1 MKKLILMRHAKSG
14 WDNPDQKDFNR
25 ELNKRG
31 IRNAPEMGLRLKE
44 KNWPVDLVVSSLAT
58 RAKHT
63 AQLVCAAY
71 GYPEKE
77 IDYRIDVYEAQ
88 INDLK
93 QVLQSIEDTASS
105 VLLIGHNPGMSY
117 FADYL
122 ANCGHINLPT
132 AGMIYMHLDIKTWKE
147 LKPGC
152 GKLVEFDFPKR
163 DPFDTD

>member
-1 MKKLILMRHAKSG
+1 MC
-14 WDNPDQKDFNR
+14 
-25 ELNKRG
+25 G
-31 IRNAPEMGLRLKE
+31 IRLPG
-44 KNWPVDLVVSSLAT
+44 
-58 RAKHT
+58 
-63 AQLVCAAY
+63 
-71 GYPEKE
+71 KE

-117 FADYL
+117 FADHL

-147 LKPGC
+147 LKPGAAN
-152 GKLVEFDFPKR
+152 LLNLIFLNVTRLIP
-163 DPFDTD
+163 TDGIRVSNT